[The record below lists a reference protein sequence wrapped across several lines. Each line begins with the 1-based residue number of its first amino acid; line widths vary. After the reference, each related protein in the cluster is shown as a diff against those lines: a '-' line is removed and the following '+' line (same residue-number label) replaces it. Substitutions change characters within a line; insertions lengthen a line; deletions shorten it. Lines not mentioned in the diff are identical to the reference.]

1 MCFIDDF
8 DEKIKRN
15 SALFL
20 LKLKEY
26 YKISQSSVSFII
38 EGFNTVFFHIMEYLK
53 NQNLEE
59 TEDYK
64 SRIEFLFD
72 KVKSPFE
79 GLETA
84 YLQERYFEDKLNLLV
99 SYLII

>member
-53 NQNLEE
+53 KDLYQNLEE
-59 TEDYK
+59 TEDY
-64 SRIEFLFD
+64 
-72 KVKSPFE
+72 
-79 GLETA
+79 TN
-84 YLQERYFEDKLNLLV
+84 QE
-99 SYLII
+99 